1 MILFIV
7 GALAIMM
14 IRPDHRMEV
23 VATALLTIV
32 VVCSGLLVSQ
42 RRKAQRA
49 AGVIVD
55 AA

>member
-1 MILFIV
+1 ML
-7 GALAIMM
+7 

-23 VATALLTIV
+23 VATTLLTVV
-32 VVCSGLLVSQ
+32 VVCSGLLVSN

-49 AGVIVD
+49 AGLVGD